1 MDSEKIIFRCNIGR
15 FKEDVILQND
25 MQPFTPIVFN
35 EGTENECIVEYV
47 TWSRIMGDPIFLM
60 INGEK
65 KNVESGVSWYIGDRK
80 IESKEIVF
88 IEYNKERID
97 LFRKDLKKGTYKK
110 IFEKLWYENI
120 GSNSRK

>member
-1 MDSEKIIFRCNIGR
+1 MDSEKIMFRCNIGR

-35 EGTENECIVEYV
+35 EGTENECTVEYV
-47 TWSRIMGDPIFLM
+47 SWSRIMGDPMFLM

-80 IESKEIVF
+80 EIVF
-88 IEYNKERID
+88 IEYNKEHID